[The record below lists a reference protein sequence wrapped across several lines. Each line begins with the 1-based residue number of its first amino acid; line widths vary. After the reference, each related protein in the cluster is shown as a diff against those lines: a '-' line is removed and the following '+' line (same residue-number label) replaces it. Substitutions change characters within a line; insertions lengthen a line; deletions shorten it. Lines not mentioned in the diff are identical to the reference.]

1 MTIDSPDNGF
11 IFDAENKESNGSFI
25 YTNGKLVIN
34 GGNFKNDYNDR
45 ISASGPI
52 KAEKPGAIIIFN
64 AGVVENNNYYEKCGL
79 FLRRILSWRW
89 G

>member
-1 MTIDSPDNGF
+1 MDLSLTRRTKNQTE
-11 IFDAENKESNGSFI
+11 ASFI
-25 YTNGKLVIN
+25 LMESFVIN